1 MEPTWHAC
9 SPLISLPLLTFLF
22 LFSAVCQRAG
32 LLSLSLHS
40 VLLGQTGDSTGP
52 ATEKLCAPRTS
63 ELELQLPLAFSTTV
77 REGMISGKAG
87 SLCLTPKH
95 RLQLPGA
102 HCQDWQSQQRMTFQI
117 LEPQHCRLLNK
128 TNKQTITTTAT
139 KKTLTNKPFGVNH
152 VCIGLDVFEMEASKV
167 TLVIRDE
174 WEEVGPSGRC
184 PDLVV

>member
-1 MEPTWHAC
+1 
-9 SPLISLPLLTFLF
+9 
-22 LFSAVCQRAG
+22 
-32 LLSLSLHS
+32 
-40 VLLGQTGDSTGP
+40 
-52 ATEKLCAPRTS
+52 
-63 ELELQLPLAFSTTV
+63 
-77 REGMISGKAG
+77 MISGKAG

-102 HCQDWQSQQRMTFQI
+102 HRQAWQSQRRMTFQI

-128 TNKQTITTTAT
+128 TNKQTNKNNNGN
-139 KKTLTNKPFGVNH
+139 KKNPTNKPFGVNH
-152 VCIGLDVFEMEASKV
+152 VCIGFDVFEMEASKV